1 MNKTIFLIIGVLSL
15 AAAAAMRIL
24 GNKSSHLSELQEFWW
39 IPLPLA
45 LICFIIASRTGGKSG
60 Q

>member
-1 MNKTIFLIIGVLSL
+1 MNKNVFLFIGFLAL
-15 AAAAAMRIL
+15 AASAGMRIL

-39 IPLPLA
+39 VPLPLA
-45 LICFIIASRTGGKSG
+45 LICFIIATRSGGKSG